1 MVQAWILL
9 RCRPGG
15 LGGRGGIS
23 FCGGD
28 SGLIRGMAI
37 AGDCSSRVVM
47 EGDEYMS
54 LICGGP
60 ESWGTWEM
68 ATVSLLVGDGDAKGG
83 GGH

>member
-1 MVQAWILL
+1 
-9 RCRPGG
+9 
-15 LGGRGGIS
+15 
-23 FCGGD
+23 
-28 SGLIRGMAI
+28 
-37 AGDCSSRVVM
+37 M

-68 ATVSLLVGDGDAKGG
+68 ATVSLLVGDADAKGG

>member
-1 MVQAWILL
+1 M
-9 RCRPGG
+9 GE
-15 LGGRGGIS
+15 
-23 FCGGD
+23 
-28 SGLIRGMAI
+28 
-37 AGDCSSRVVM
+37 AGSPSRVAM

-68 ATVSLLVGDGDAKGG
+68 ATASLVGDANG